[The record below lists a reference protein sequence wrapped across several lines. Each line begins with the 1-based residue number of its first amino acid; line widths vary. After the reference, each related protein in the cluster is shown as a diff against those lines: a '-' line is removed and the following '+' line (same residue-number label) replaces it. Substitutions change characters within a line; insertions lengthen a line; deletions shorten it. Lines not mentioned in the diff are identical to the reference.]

1 LLSLIRLIDWKRRSK
16 CQWYFGE
23 VVQGFWCDPC
33 LDGNSE
39 VNSVRRSKR
48 CIIVE
53 RNITVP
59 VKLYGLAQYSK
70 VVTREEFH
78 RFVREVFDNDIGMML
93 KAT

>member
-59 VKLYGLAQYSK
+59 VKLYGLAQYSIEGCYEGG
-70 VVTREEFH
+70 VSSVCARG
-78 RFVREVFDNDIGMML
+78 VR
-93 KAT
+93 